1 MGLAVACGD
10 SVSEV
15 GGAASGGGAP
25 IGGAGA
31 GGGDCVIDGSYMPA
45 IDPASFA
52 TGVDHELFP
61 LVPGTTFVYAE
72 GADVEVT
79 VIVTDET
86 RVVMGV
92 TCIVVRDTAREG
104 GVIVEDTYDWYAQD
118 QDGNVWY
125 FGEDTTEYEDGV
137 AMSTFGS
144 WEAGIDGAQPGIIMP
159 AVPSVDSDP
168 YRQEYYAC
176 VAEDFGEVLA
186 VDEEVTVPFGS
197 FTGCLKTRDTTP
209 LDPAVDENKYYCPEV
224 GLVLAVDVA
233 SGDREELTTVAE
245 P

>member
-1 MGLAVACGD
+1 
-10 SVSEV
+10 
-15 GGAASGGGAP
+15 
-25 IGGAGA
+25 
-31 GGGDCVIDGSYMPA
+31 
-45 IDPASFA
+45 
-52 TGVDHELFP
+52 
-61 LVPGTTFVYAE
+61 
-72 GADVEVT
+72 
-79 VIVTDET
+79 
-86 RVVMGV
+86 
-92 TCIVVRDTAREG
+92 
-104 GVIVEDTYDWYAQD
+104 
-118 QDGNVWY
+118 
-125 FGEDTTEYEDGV
+125 
-137 AMSTFGS
+137 STFGS

-159 AVPSVDSDP
+159 AVPSVGSDP